1 MQTVDELTAIIAKNI
16 TAYRKRAA
24 LTQTELAE
32 KIGYSDKS
40 VSKWEQGGG
49 LPDVYVLMQIAEIC
63 GVKLEDIVSEH
74 AEPVEEIKPKKK
86 ILDFTNKNLI
96 ISLSAG
102 GAWLFAVV
110 VFVALEMSNVPFS
123 SKWLCFIYALPI
135 SAVTV
140 LVFSCVWH
148 FNKMLFFSTSALE
161 WSVLLSVYLTLLEY
175 NYWLIFI
182 IGIPMQ
188 ALTVLAFLLAKR
200 IAKNKR
206 QQSK

>member
-16 TAYRKRAA
+16 TTYRRRAS

-63 GVKLEDIVSEH
+63 GVKLEDLVSEH
-74 AEPVEEIKPKKK
+74 TEPVEAIKPKKK
-86 ILDFTNKNLI
+86 VLDFTNKNLI
-96 ISLSAG
+96 MALSAG
-102 GAWLFAVV
+102 VAWLFAVV
-110 VFVALEMSNVPFS
+110 VFVALEMSNVPIS
-123 SKWLCFIYALPI
+123 LKWLCFIYALPI

-148 FNKMLFFSTSALE
+148 FPKMCFFSTSALE
-161 WSVLLSVYLTLLEY
+161 WTLLLSVYLTLLEY

-182 IGIPMQ
+182 VGIPMQ
-188 ALTVLAFLLAKR
+188 ALTILAFLLAKR